1 VKSDTISFG
10 QSLIPEVIDRAMRVS
25 EEADVLIAVGSTLSV
40 YPVANCV
47 PLAKS
52 RGARVVIVN
61 AEPTEMDGIADVVLR
76 GSIGDV
82 LPQLFAQGGNT

>member
-1 VKSDTISFG
+1 
-10 QSLIPEVIDRAMRVS
+10 PEVIDRAMRVS
-25 EEADVLIAVGSTLSV
+25 EQADVLVAVGSTLSV

-52 RGARVVIVN
+52 NGAQIVIVN
-61 AEPTEMDGIADVVLR
+61 AEATEMDAIADVVLR
-76 GSIGDV
+76 GSIGDI